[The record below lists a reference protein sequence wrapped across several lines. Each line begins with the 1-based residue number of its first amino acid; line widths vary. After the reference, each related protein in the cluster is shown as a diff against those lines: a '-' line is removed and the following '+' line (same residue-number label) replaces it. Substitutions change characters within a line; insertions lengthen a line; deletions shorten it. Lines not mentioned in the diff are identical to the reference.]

1 MVTAELQEM
10 SIKVVGPIY
19 PNDSME
25 DAPSP
30 LQIAAMF
37 KHSLSVTAEP
47 IILPKDDPENEW

>member
-1 MVTAELQEM
+1 MVIAELQEM

-19 PNDSME
+19 PNDSTE

-37 KHSLSVTAEP
+37 KHSLSITAEP
-47 IILPKDDPENEW
+47 IILPKDNPENEW